1 LTDEDEK
8 GLEDLIELKAETV
21 RKKEKKSDQK
31 KMRGKVFAAQ
41 NTGLQLIQREVS
53 MENMIKKEEKEKEL
67 LEIKNL
73 LKKLKREKKE
83 EEMSE
88 KSN

>member
-1 LTDEDEK
+1 
-8 GLEDLIELKAETV
+8 
-21 RKKEKKSDQK
+21 
-31 KMRGKVFAAQ
+31 MRGKVFAAQ

-73 LKKLKREKKE
+73 LKKLKREKKK